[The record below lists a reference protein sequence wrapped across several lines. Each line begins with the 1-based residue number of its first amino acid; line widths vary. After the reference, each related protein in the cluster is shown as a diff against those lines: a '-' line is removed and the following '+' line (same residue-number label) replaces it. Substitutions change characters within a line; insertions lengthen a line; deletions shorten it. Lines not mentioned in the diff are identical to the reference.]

1 MHTFLHR
8 FHNPD
13 IAKLALRVALG
24 VVFIVAG
31 WMKISNMEFVVTMFG
46 TVGIPAA
53 FAYIVSYGEFIA
65 GIALLLGV
73 FAMYAASFVAV
84 VMLVATFMVHW
95 PNGFSLA
102 NGGYEYNFVLLLV
115 ALAVVMLGAGRYALV
130 KNT

>member
-1 MHTFLHR
+1 MHTFMHR

-13 IAKLALRVALG
+13 VAKLLLRIALG
-24 VVFIVAG
+24 IVFIVAG

-46 TVGIPAA
+46 TMGLPA
-53 FAYIVSYGEFIA
+53 FVAYVVSYGELIS

-73 FAMYAASFVAV
+73 FAMYAASFVAII
-84 VMLVATFMVHW
+84 MLAATLMVHW

-102 NGGYEYNFVLLLV
+102 NGGYEYTFVLLFI
-115 ALAVVMLGAGRYALV
+115 ALAVITLGSGRYALV

>member
-1 MHTFLHR
+1 MHTFMHR

-13 IAKLALRVALG
+13 VAKLLLRIALG
-24 VVFIVAG
+24 IVFIVAG

-46 TVGIPAA
+46 TMGLPA
-53 FAYIVSYGEFIA
+53 FVAYVVSYGELIS

-73 FAMYAASFVAV
+73 FAMYAASFVAII
-84 VMLVATFMVHW
+84 MLAAILMVHW

-102 NGGYEYNFVLLLV
+102 NGGYEYTFVLLFI
-115 ALAVVMLGAGRYALV
+115 ALAVITLGSGRYALV